1 MGEGIHKKKK
11 KKKKVEIAKLRKFV
25 KEEVDFF
32 FFFYSPASIP
42 EANMAMIRVPVRLR
56 ASPQKMSPSSAIS
69 SITDSMGNMSPKRLE
84 QKMEKRVRMWRIRTD
99 WGFFSLISH
108 MG

>member
-1 MGEGIHKKKK
+1 MGEGIH

-25 KEEVDFF
+25 KEEVGF